1 MTFEFMN
8 KETSLSLRKSWF
20 ALLVCL
26 ASAGLVL
33 CGTAQIYAQ
42 NRAEAMPLDDLVDRI
57 QSVYDAAND
66 LKADFAQES
75 TIKSLK
81 KTEKESGAVYFKK
94 PRRMLWDY
102 SSPQKKKLIINP
114 QTAWLYV
121 PEDKLVYMQSADAL
135 VNSRLTI
142 RFLTG
147 IGKLRDDF
155 RISYSPERLDRDG
168 NYQLDLVPK
177 SKEAAGGFDKLAVTV
192 DKNSFF
198 IIKCVF
204 KDMYGNVTRIYFRN
218 MKTNNG
224 LGDKMFNFTPP
235 AGVKVQKI

>member
-1 MTFEFMN
+1 MN
-8 KETSLSLRKSWF
+8 KETSLFLKKSCF
-20 ALLVCL
+20 ALFFCL
-26 ASAGLVL
+26 ALAGLVF
-33 CGTAQIYAQ
+33 CGPATTCAQ
-42 NRAEAMPLDDLVDRI
+42 NKTGRMPLEDLIDRI
-57 QSVYDAAND
+57 QNVYDAAKD

-81 KTEKESGAVYFKK
+81 KTDKESGTVYFKK

-155 RISYSPERLDRDG
+155 QIKYSPEPLDRDG
-168 NYQLDLVPK
+168 NYQLELIPK
-177 SKEAAGGFDKLAVTV
+177 SKEAAGGFDKLSVTV

-198 IIKCVF
+198 ITRCVF
-204 KDMYGNVTRIYFRN
+204 KDMYGNVTRISFRN
-218 MKTNNG
+218 LKTNNG
-224 LGDKMFNFTPP
+224 LPDKMFNFTPP
-235 AGVKVQKI
+235 SGVKVQKI

>member
-1 MTFEFMN
+1 MN
-8 KETSLSLRKSWF
+8 KITSLFLKKSF
-20 ALLVCL
+20 IAMLCYLAL
-26 ASAGLVL
+26 AGLVI
-33 CGTAQIYAQ
+33 CVPGTVSAQAQ
-42 NRAEAMPLDDLVDRI
+42 TDKMLLDDLVNRI
-57 QSVYDAAND
+57 QSVYDSAKD
-66 LKADFAQES
+66 LRADFYQES
-75 TIKSLK
+75 TIKTLK
-81 KTEKESGAVYFKK
+81 KTEKESGTVYFKK

-102 SSPQKKKLIINP
+102 NSPQKKKLIINP

-121 PEDKLVYMQSADAL
+121 PEEKLVYMQSSEAL

-155 RISYSPERLDRDG
+155 QIKYASEPLDKSG
-168 NYQLDLVPK
+168 NYQLELIPK
-177 SKEAAGGFDKLAVTV
+177 SREAAGGFEKLSATV

-198 IIKCVF
+198 ITRCVF
-204 KDMYGNVTRIYFRN
+204 KDMYGNITRISFRN

-224 LGDKMFNFTPP
+224 LSDKMFNFTPP

>member
-1 MTFEFMN
+1 MN
-8 KETSLSLRKSWF
+8 KITSLFLKKSFIALSCFLAF
-20 ALLVCL
+20 AALI
-26 ASAGLVL
+26 L
-33 CGTAQIYAQ
+33 CGPETVSAQ
-42 NRAEAMPLDDLVDRI
+42 NKADKMPIEDLVDRI
-57 QSVYDAAND
+57 QNVYDAAKD
-66 LKADFAQES
+66 LKADFSQES

-81 KTEKESGAVYFKK
+81 KTEKESGTVYFKK

-121 PEDKLVYMQSADAL
+121 PEDKLVYMQNSEAL

-155 RISYSPERLDRDG
+155 QIKYSPEPLDKSG
-168 NYQLDLVPK
+168 NYQLDLAPK
-177 SKEAAGGFDKLAVTV
+177 SKEAAGGFDKLSVTV
-192 DKNSFF
+192 DKSSFF
-198 IIKCVF
+198 ITRCVF
-204 KDMYGNVTRIYFRN
+204 KDMYGNVTRISFRN

-224 LGDKMFNFTPP
+224 LSDKMFNFTPP

>member
-1 MTFEFMN
+1 MN
-8 KETSLSLRKSWF
+8 KQTSLFLKKSWF
-20 ALLVCL
+20 VLPICL
-26 ASAGLVL
+26 ALAGLVFSGPGL
-33 CGTAQIYAQ
+33 AAAQ
-42 NRAEAMPLDDLVDRI
+42 NKPDKMPLDDLVDRI
-57 QSVYDAAND
+57 QNVYDAAKD

-81 KTEKESGAVYFKK
+81 KTERESGTVYFKK

-121 PEDKLVYMQSADAL
+121 PEDKLVYMQNSETL

-155 RISYSPERLDRDG
+155 QIKYSPTPLDKEG
-168 NYQLDLVPK
+168 NYQLELIPK
-177 SKEAAGGFDKLAVTV
+177 SKEAAGGFDRLSVTV

-198 IIKCVF
+198 ITRCVF
-204 KDMYGNVTRIYFRN
+204 QDMYGNVTRISFRN
-218 MKTNNG
+218 MKTNSG
-224 LGDKMFNFTPP
+224 LSDKLFTFTPP

>member
-1 MTFEFMN
+1 MN
-8 KETSLSLRKSWF
+8 KITSLFLKKS
-20 ALLVCL
+20 
-26 ASAGLVL
+26 SLVL
-33 CGTAQIYAQ
+33 ACFLALAGVVLYGPGTVCAQ
-42 NRAEAMPLDDLVDRI
+42 NQTGQTDKISLEDLGDRI
-57 QSVYDAAND
+57 QGVYDAATD

-81 KTEKESGAVYFKK
+81 KTEKESGTVYFKK
-94 PRRMLWDY
+94 PRKMLWDY

-114 QTAWLYV
+114 RTAWLYV
-121 PEDKLVYMQSADAL
+121 PEEKLVYMQNSEAL

-155 RISYSPERLDRDG
+155 QLKYSPEPLDKSG
-168 NYQLDLVPK
+168 NYQLELIPK
-177 SKEAAGGFDKLAVTV
+177 SREAAGGFDKLSVTV

-198 IIKCVF
+198 ITRCVF
-204 KDMYGNVTRIYFRN
+204 KDMYGNVTRISFRN

-224 LGDKMFNFTPP
+224 LQDKMFNFTPP

>member
-1 MTFEFMN
+1 M
-8 KETSLSLRKSWF
+8 SLFLKKSFF
-20 ALLVCL
+20 AILICL
-26 ASAGLVL
+26 AVAGLALSGPAAV
-33 CGTAQIYAQ
+33 YAQ
-42 NRAEAMPLDDLVDRI
+42 GKMPIEDLVDRI
-57 QSVYDAAND
+57 QGVYDSAKD

-81 KTEKESGAVYFKK
+81 KTEKESGIVYFKK

-121 PEDKLVYMQSADAL
+121 PEDKLVYMQSSDAL

-155 RISYSPERLDRDG
+155 QIKYSQEPVDRDG
-168 NYQLDLVPK
+168 NYQLELIPK
-177 SKEAAGGFDKLAVTV
+177 SREAAGGFDKLSVTV
-192 DKNSFF
+192 DKNSYF
-198 IIKCVF
+198 ITRCLF
-204 KDMYGNVTRIYFRN
+204 KDMYGNVTRIIFRN
-218 MKTNNG
+218 IKTNNG
-224 LGDKMFNFTPP
+224 LTDKMFNFTVPS
-235 AGVKVQKI
+235 GVKVQKI

>member
-1 MTFEFMN
+1 MN
-8 KETSLSLRKSWF
+8 KIRSLFLKKSF
-20 ALLVCL
+20 IALSCFL
-26 ASAGLVL
+26 ALAGLIL
-33 CGTAQIYAQ
+33 CGPGAVSAQ
-42 NRAEAMPLDDLVDRI
+42 NKADKLPIEDLVDRI
-57 QSVYDAAND
+57 QNVYDAAKD
-66 LKADFAQES
+66 LKADFSQES

-81 KTEKESGAVYFKK
+81 KTEKESGTVYFKK

-121 PEDKLVYMQSADAL
+121 PEDKLVYMQNSEAL

-155 RISYSPERLDRDG
+155 QIKYSPEPLDKSG
-168 NYQLDLVPK
+168 NYQLDLAPK
-177 SKEAAGGFDKLAVTV
+177 SKEAAGGFDKLSVTV
-192 DKNSFF
+192 DKSSFF
-198 IIKCVF
+198 ITRCVF
-204 KDMYGNVTRIYFRN
+204 KDMYGNVTRISFRN

-224 LGDKMFNFTPP
+224 LSDKMFNFTPP

>member
-1 MTFEFMN
+1 MN
-8 KETSLSLRKSWF
+8 KITSLFLKNSCF
-20 ALLVCL
+20 ALSCL
-26 ASAGLVL
+26 IVIAGLIL
-33 CGTAQIYAQ
+33 CGPGTISAQAQ
-42 NRAEAMPLDDLVDRI
+42 TDKMPLEDLVDRI
-57 QSVYDAAND
+57 QSVYDAAKD
-66 LKADFAQES
+66 LKADFSQEA

-81 KTEKESGAVYFKK
+81 KTEKESGTVYFKK

-121 PEDKLVYMQSADAL
+121 PEDKLVYMQNSEAL

-155 RISYSPERLDRDG
+155 QIKYAPEPLDKAG
-168 NYQLDLVPK
+168 NYQLELVPK
-177 SKEAAGGFDKLAVTV
+177 SREAAGGFDKLSVTV

-198 IIKCVF
+198 IIRCIF
-204 KDMYGNVTRIYFRN
+204 KDMYGNVTRITFSN
-218 MKTNNG
+218 IKTNNG
-224 LGDKMFNFTPP
+224 LQDKMFNFKPP